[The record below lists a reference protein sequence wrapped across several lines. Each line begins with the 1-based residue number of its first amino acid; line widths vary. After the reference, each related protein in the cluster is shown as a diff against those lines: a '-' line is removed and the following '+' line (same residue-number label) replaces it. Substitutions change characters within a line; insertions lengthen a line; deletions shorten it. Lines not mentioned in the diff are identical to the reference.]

1 VWQQEN
7 SPQTG
12 TCIEK
17 SALFMSKRL
26 KTTQQFANETEERA
40 FDSTDYLDWSNAQ
53 SVVLPNLKP
62 ATKTIALRLPQH

>member
-1 VWQQEN
+1 
-7 SPQTG
+7 
-12 TCIEK
+12 
-17 SALFMSKRL
+17 MSKRL